1 MMGVGEA
8 IWAWYILDF
17 TSELQMSIYFHLIW
31 IYNATEMKIFYI
43 FEKVLV
49 KKFLSYFV
57 FYVLLED
64 NMKDICFWI
73 CTPKVK

>member
-1 MMGVGEA
+1 
-8 IWAWYILDF
+8 
-17 TSELQMSIYFHLIW
+17 
-31 IYNATEMKIFYI
+31 MKIFYI